1 MKKLFFVFAMA
12 GSMYAAAQSQMIAS
26 RLSEDSVV
34 VQPSSEVCDSTQ
46 LCATDT
52 ACCDTTACANGSSA
66 ANGEADNDTRIW
78 IGIGGIIALLTA
90 YMMYRIRKN
99 NRINQQ

>member
-1 MKKLFFVFAMA
+1 MKKLFLMFAMA

-26 RLSEDSVV
+26 KLSEDSVV

-46 LCATDT
+46 LCHTDT
-52 ACCDTTACANGSSA
+52 MCCDTTACANGSSA
-66 ANGEADNDTRIW
+66 ANGEADDHTRIW
-78 IGIGGIIALLTA
+78 IGTAIALLLVFIVV
-90 YMMYRIRKN
+90 YIRRN